1 MTAPGGHL
9 VRALVAVGT
18 LSCFLAAFD
27 GGSAALGDSSASPA
41 PTTTLP
47 VAIDIPGSAA
57 GGAFAALGPVRRVDV
72 LPVVPGRVAPK
83 LLADGTMP
91 ARSLRVAYRQ
101 FGSGPDLLLIT
112 GEHGSL
118 TSWDP
123 QVLVALGAYYR
134 VTVFDLPG
142 VGYSEPSRGTE
153 TVPRLADLTAGLIW
167 SLGLSQ
173 PTVVGW
179 GLGGE
184 IAMALVERHAGLV
197 WRLVLADSTAGG
209 PKSYR
214 PAAAVS
220 ALFASGWATTVELSS
235 LFFPASA
242 RLTRSRWLAD
252 VGQVN
257 PDDITAPAIEAEG
270 SLVAQTDRAS
280 AVAHDLA
287 TIGIPTLIFAGSADV
302 VVPVANSRELSRA
315 IAHSRL
321 IIFSGA
327 GYASI
332 FQYSSEFVSELTLF
346 TNS

>member
-123 QVLVALGAYYR
+123 QVLVALGTYYR

-142 VGYSEPSRGTE
+142 VGYSEPSRGAE

-179 GLGGE
+179 GLGG
-184 IAMALVERHAGLV
+184 
-197 WRLVLADSTAGG
+197 
-209 PKSYR
+209 
-214 PAAAVS
+214 
-220 ALFASGWATTVELSS
+220 
-235 LFFPASA
+235 
-242 RLTRSRWLAD
+242 
-252 VGQVN
+252 
-257 PDDITAPAIEAEG
+257 
-270 SLVAQTDRAS
+270 
-280 AVAHDLA
+280 
-287 TIGIPTLIFAGSADV
+287 
-302 VVPVANSRELSRA
+302 
-315 IAHSRL
+315 
-321 IIFSGA
+321 
-327 GYASI
+327 
-332 FQYSSEFVSELTLF
+332 
-346 TNS
+346 